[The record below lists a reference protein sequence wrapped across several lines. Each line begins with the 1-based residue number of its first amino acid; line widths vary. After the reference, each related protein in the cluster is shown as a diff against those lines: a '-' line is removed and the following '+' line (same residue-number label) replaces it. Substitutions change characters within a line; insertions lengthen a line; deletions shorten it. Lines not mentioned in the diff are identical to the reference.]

1 MMATKTISS
10 SLDPAIYRAAQRAAK
25 EERRPQSSI
34 VAEALRLY
42 TGLPLETR
50 QAILALEQT
59 LGEERTASKLGAA
72 IRAAALEAR
81 LEAIASQLPPADL
94 SQEEIAD
101 LATEAVAWARRGPGA

>member
-25 EERRPQSSI
+25 EERRPQSSV

-59 LGEERTASKLGAA
+59 LGEERTASK
-72 IRAAALEAR
+72 
-81 LEAIASQLPPADL
+81 EAIASQLPPADL
-94 SQEEIAD
+94 SQKEIAD